1 MLCLAGTIS
10 EKLLVS
16 SVCLPHS
23 TKYSDP
29 LISMYR
35 FSVCI
40 QHTKHAGHWNQWFRC
55 NGLFILDACMLISNT
70 RNPSR
75 T

>member
-1 MLCLAGTIS
+1 MHCLAGTIS
-10 EKLLVS
+10 VKLLVS

-40 QHTKHAGHWNQWFRC
+40 QHTKHARHMRGTGI
-55 NGLFILDACMLISNT
+55 NGSGVTVYSFWMPVC
-70 RNPSR
+70 
-75 T
+75 